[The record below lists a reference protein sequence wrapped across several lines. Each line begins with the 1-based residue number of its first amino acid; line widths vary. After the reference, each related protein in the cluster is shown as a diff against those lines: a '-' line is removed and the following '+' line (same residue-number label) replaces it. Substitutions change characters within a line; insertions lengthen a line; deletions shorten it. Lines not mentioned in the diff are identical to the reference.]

1 MGKITDLL
9 HTRQFQAGL
18 VDGILALA
26 VVLACSTV
34 RVFGRRPPIAGAVF
48 AFAGFA
54 ALTGTGPGR
63 RALAGVGFAAL
74 IGVLLLLG
82 GGAASRALP
91 PMLRMLIGPLLLAPG
106 SVVLALAARNHGV
119 PWWEALLLIV
129 VLPPSAMLAGDFDRW
144 HSARA
149 YGPLL
154 LAITVGGV
162 YLVVPDTEGARALL
176 GVALP
181 FVLLTVPWAR
191 ATLGMGGAAA
201 AIGLIGYDVL
211 IEGVGRPG
219 SVIGALGCVGLFV
232 YEPIGRRVAGGMR
245 ERAREL
251 SFRRDGTW
259 THLGCVVIAAS
270 LHLIVVLWASRVAGR
285 VHSAS
290 LALLLLLP
298 AIVAGIIAS
307 PLLPDPN
314 PRPRGPT
321 NS

>member
-26 VVLACSTV
+26 VVLACSVV

-48 AFAGFA
+48 AFAGLA

-63 RALAGVGFAAL
+63 RALYGVGFAAL
-74 IGVLLLLG
+74 VGVLLLLAG
-82 GGAASRALP
+82 RCAQPARCRRGFR
-91 PMLRMLIGPLLLAPG
+91 LIIGTWLLVPG
-106 SVVLALAARNHGV
+106 SVVLALAARHHGV

-129 VLPPSAMLAGDFDRW
+129 ALPPCAVLAGDFDRW
-144 HSARA
+144 HGSRA

-181 FVLLTVPWAR
+181 FVLLTVPWPR
-191 ATLGMGGAAA
+191 ATLGVGGAAA

-219 SVIGALGCVGLFV
+219 SVIGALGCVGPV
-232 YEPIGRRVAGGMR
+232 RVRTDRAARGRADARTGARAVVPPRRHMDARGLRGHRCVAAPDRGALGVAGCGAGAQRVA
-245 ERAREL
+245 RAPAAAP
-251 SFRRDGTW
+251 RD
-259 THLGCVVIAAS
+259 
-270 LHLIVVLWASRVAGR
+270 RGR
-285 VHSAS
+285 HHR
-290 LALLLLLP
+290 LP
-298 AIVAGIIAS
+298 PA
-307 PLLPDPN
+307 

-321 NS
+321 NG